1 MKSIININGK
11 KYEVE
16 GNGDVS
22 IKNGQVFVDGKPLN
36 TPSAEKQINIS
47 IQGNVQNLQ
56 VDQGDVQVEGVVLGN
71 VDCGG
76 SFKGTSVGGY
86 VDCGGSAQCT
96 SVGGNVDAGG
106 SVQCGEVKG
115 SVDAGG
121 SVKIIK
127 P

>member
-16 GNGDVS
+16 GSGDVS
-22 IKNGQVFVDGKPLN
+22 IKNGQVFVDGKPIN
-36 TPSAEKQINIS
+36 TPSTEKQINIS
-47 IQGNVQNLQ
+47 IQGNVQNLK
-56 VDQGDVQVEGVVLGN
+56 VDEGDVQIEGVVLGN

-76 SFKGTSVGGY
+76 SFIGSSVGGD